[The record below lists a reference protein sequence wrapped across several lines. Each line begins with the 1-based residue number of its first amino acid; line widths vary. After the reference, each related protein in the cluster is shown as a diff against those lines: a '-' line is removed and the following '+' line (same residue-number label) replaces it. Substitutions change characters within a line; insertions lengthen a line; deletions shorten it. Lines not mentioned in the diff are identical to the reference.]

1 MHTLNSAG
9 IETSGGHVF
18 PVFGYRP
25 ITDNGQPSI
34 ELLVY
39 DTWNEDY
46 VINPNTQQPYENTS
60 YRIVKFPN
68 ADEIPYR
75 GTSTP
80 ATGYF
85 TRASDLMR
93 FKIFGFCFL
102 RINDLGRCPDA
113 LQPIEYPSNIQQNP
127 YTGALDI
134 GFNVTFDEDS
144 LNRRVHF
151 TLDGKDPNPNS
162 PYLAI
167 NGSTGTLHIG
177 SNCNLK
183 LRTYA
188 DADQEQHPEDGYL
201 AGKVIDRTYWVS
213 PSSTAL
219 AKYADGDEVIGGSMV
234 VTKGTTDSD
243 HYCYLEDENRL
254 SGVRVEVGDTTT
266 VAQGAVVSVSGTFT
280 TTTDGERV
288 IRPAV
293 LQSEGTA
300 TATIT
305 PLGMPNR
312 SLGGADFNYSSTTG
326 AGQQGVTDGAG
337 LNNIGLLVLTTGCVC
352 ESDTSTFSI
361 TDGSGGPITVITPDN
376 VTPPESGYVGVTGVC
391 SIQSDGNDGF
401 KPVLLV
407 RTEDDIVTY
416 DAETC
421 SCGSPSNAPARPRPE
436 APVIDSTDMIAWA
449 LRQDDGTAVT
459 VKACGVRSAS
469 TSGLLID
476 DGWMKGAARI
486 WVPGNWTV
494 EEWSTI
500 DVAGTLT
507 TLPDET
513 RAIAASQIWVYT
525 DARGRIWDFPF
536 SWRDHFGRLVEEWP
550 YKQEATKLSQ

>member
-1 MHTLNSAG
+1 MLA
-9 IETSGGHVF
+9 
-18 PVFGYRP
+18 
-25 ITDNGQPSI
+25 
-34 ELLVY
+34 Y
-39 DTWNEDY
+39 DTWYEDALEEDR
-46 VINPNTQQPYENTS
+46 T
-60 YRIVKFPN
+60 YRIVPFPTPQQAGN
-68 ADEIPYR
+68 ASYY
-75 GTSTP
+75 S
-80 ATGYF
+80 F
-85 TRASDLMR
+85 TRHSDSTNWRVYSISCL
-93 FKIFGFCFL
+93 K
-102 RINDLGRCPDA
+102 INDHDRCPDA
-113 LQPIEYPSNIQQNP
+113 LQTNEYPSNTQETS
-127 YTGALDI
+127 YTEPLDI
-134 GFNVTFDEDS
+134 SFNLTFDAAS
-144 LNRRVHF
+144 VNRRVHF

-162 PYLAI
+162 PYVAI

-177 SNCNLK
+177 SNCNIK

-188 DADQEQHPEDGYL
+188 DADPEQHPEDGYL

-219 AKYADGDEVIGGSMV
+219 GKHADGDEVITGPLV

-254 SGVRVEVGDTTT
+254 SGVRVEVGDTTI

-288 IRPAV
+288 IRSAV
-293 LQSEGTA
+293 LQSQGTA

-305 PLGMPNR
+305 PLGMPNGG
-312 SLGGADFNYSSTTG
+312 LGGADFSYNSTTG
-326 AGQQGVTDGAG
+326 AGQQGITDGAG
-337 LNNIGLLVLTTGCVC
+337 LNNIGLLVRTTGCVC
-352 ESDTSTFSI
+352 DSDAYAHTFCI
-361 TDGSGGPITVITPDN
+361 TDGSGDPIDVVTPDT
-376 VTPPESGYVGVTGVC
+376 VTPSQSGYVGVTGVC
-391 SIQSDGNDGF
+391 SLQSDGNGGF

-407 RTEDDIVTY
+407 RTADDIVTY

-507 TLPDET
+507 TLPDGT

-525 DARGRIWDFPF
+525 DPRGRILNFPLP
-536 SWRDHFGRLVEEWP
+536 WRDHFGRLVEEWP
-550 YKQEATKLSQ
+550 YRQEATRISL